1 VKLQESAKSM
11 DVINLFIISKEPAP
25 FGYFKT
31 IESRFPMMKFNIEE
45 LAGLEGIKSQGQEII
60 FFHLKDKK
68 DIQVIEDFSGEVKE
82 FIVCFNWDSLDE
94 GLQER
99 INLFYTTH
107 PKVTGLIDMSK
118 PIEFHLPV
126 LSASFKKI
134 FEDKV
139 DLGEVSQQMNK
150 IVGRSLAELQRLKRL
165 HEKIVPMRQEKFKGL
180 NIVSKFG
187 AGESSGGEFF
197 DIVKGDKQF
206 LVLVTSSSS
215 YVVSSMV
222 LTHFEYFRDKD
233 SFSNEEM
240 EKFLTDL
247 SLDIRDRGFDE
258 QDDRVVEIFLMR
270 IDLNSLQI
278 EGHQFGEFE
287 LKSLKG
293 VHTKSNELPL
303 DDMFF
308 EKSHFVSR
316 LDRGEK
322 LLILSPGVLRN
333 FQSRKEELSTSFYTD
348 LFEQAPNQ
356 MINEIF
362 FQMKKEVK
370 GDFLNHDAT
379 VIYLEVNPNVIVQV

>member
-1 VKLQESAKSM
+1 M
-11 DVINLFIISKEPAP
+11 DMIKLFICSKDPAP
-25 FGYFKT
+25 FGYFRPV
-31 IESRFPMMKFNIEE
+31 ESRFPMIKFNTQQ
-45 LAGLEGIKSQGQEII
+45 LAGLEGIKFSGDETVV
-60 FFHLKDKK
+60 FHIKDKK
-68 DIQVIEDFSGEVKE
+68 DIQAIESFTEKIRDF
-82 FIVCFNWDSLDE
+82 FVCFNWNSLEE

-99 INLFYTTH
+99 IKLFYTTH
-107 PKVTGLIDMSK
+107 PQVTGLIDLGK
-118 PIEFHLPV
+118 PLEFHLP
-126 LSASFKKI
+126 LLASSFRKGL
-134 FEDKV
+134 EDKI

-165 HEKIVPMRQEKFKGL
+165 HEKIVPMRQENYKGL

-222 LTHFEYFRDKD
+222 LTHFEYFRDKTL
-233 SFSNEEM
+233 FSNEEM
-240 EKFLTDL
+240 EKFLTNL
-247 SLDIRDRGFDE
+247 SHDIRDRGFD
-258 QDDRVVEIFLMR
+258 DTDHRVVEIFLMR
-270 IDLNSLQI
+270 IDINSLQI

-316 LDRGEK
+316 LNRGEQ

-333 FQSRKEELSTSFYTD
+333 FQTRKEELPSSFYTD
-348 LFEQAPNQ
+348 LFDQAPNQ

-370 GDFLNHDAT
+370 GDFLDHDAT

>member
-1 VKLQESAKSM
+1 M
-11 DVINLFIISKEPAP
+11 DVIKLFICSKEAEP
-25 FGYFKT
+25 FGYFRP
-31 IESRFPMMKFNIEE
+31 IESRFPMMKFQIEE
-45 LAGLEGIKSQGQEII
+45 VAGLEGAKFQGDETVL
-60 FFHLKDKK
+60 FHLKDKK
-68 DIQVIEDFSGEVKE
+68 DIQEIENFSSKVRD

-94 GLQER
+94 GLRER

-107 PKVTGLIDMSK
+107 PQVTGLIDYSK
-118 PIEFHLPV
+118 PLEFHLST
-126 LSASFKKI
+126 LSASFKKS
-134 FEDKV
+134 FEDKLN
-139 DLGEVSQQMNK
+139 LGEVSQQMNR

-165 HEKIVPMRQEKFKGL
+165 HEKIVPMRKENYKGL

-197 DIVKGDKQF
+197 DIVKGDKEF

-222 LTHFEYFRDKD
+222 LTHFEYFRDKT
-233 SFSNEEM
+233 SFSNQEM

-258 QDDRVVEIFLMR
+258 QDERVVEIFLMR

-287 LKSLKG
+287 LKSIKG

-308 EKSHFVSR
+308 EKSHFTSR

-333 FQSRKEELSTSFYTD
+333 FHTRKEELSPSFYSD
-348 LFEQAPNQ
+348 LFEQSPSQ

>member
-1 VKLQESAKSM
+1 M
-11 DVINLFIISKEPAP
+11 DVIKLFICSKEPAP
-25 FGYFKT
+25 FGYFRPV
-31 IESRFPMMKFNIEE
+31 ESRFPIMKFNTQE
-45 LAGLEGIKSQGQEII
+45 LAGLEGVKFGGNETIL
-60 FFHLKDKK
+60 FHLRDKK
-68 DIQVIEDFSGEVKE
+68 DIQTIESFDGKVRDF
-82 FIVCFNWDSLDE
+82 FVCLNWSSLDE

-99 INLFYTTH
+99 IKLFYTTH
-107 PKVTGLIDMSK
+107 PQVTGLIDMDKSL
-118 PIEFHLPV
+118 EYHLP
-126 LSASFKKI
+126 LLASSFRKN
-134 FEDKV
+134 FEDKI
-139 DLGEVSQQMNK
+139 DLGDVSQQMNK

-165 HEKIVPMRQEKFKGL
+165 HEKIVPMRKENFKGL

-197 DIVKGDKQF
+197 DIIKGDKQF

-222 LTHFEYFRDKD
+222 LTHFEYFRDKV

-247 SLDIRDRGFDE
+247 SHDIRDRGFDDADE
-258 QDDRVVEIFLMR
+258 RVVEIFLMR
-270 IDLNSLQI
+270 IDLNSLQV

-333 FQSRKEELSTSFYTD
+333 FHSRKEELPSSFYND
-348 LFEQAPNQ
+348 LFEQVPNQ

-370 GDFLNHDAT
+370 GDFLDHDAT